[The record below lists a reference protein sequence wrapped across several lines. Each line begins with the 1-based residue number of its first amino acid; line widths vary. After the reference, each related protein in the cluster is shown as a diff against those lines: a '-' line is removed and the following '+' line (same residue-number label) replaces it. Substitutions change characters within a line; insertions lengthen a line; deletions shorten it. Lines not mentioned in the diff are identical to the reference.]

1 MTTNERRVKA
11 LGYGEQ
17 RIEALGQQPYVDFE
31 LKDGS
36 TIRLPH
42 PLRIDDAALA
52 RFEALQRGDG
62 LDREP
67 VLDDSGNAKIDPET
81 GRPVSRPVE
90 PPTINGKPAE
100 PYLVRLMK
108 AILGDEDYA
117 KLVDHG
123 LRAREIH
130 SIWNDLAESDDED
143 EDEADPK
150 GKRS

>member
-1 MTTNERRVKA
+1 MTTKDIRRVKA

-42 PLRIDDAALA
+42 PLRIDDAALG

-67 VLDDSGNAKIDPET
+67 LLDKNGNPKIDPET
-81 GRPVSRPVE
+81 GRPVTRVIE
-90 PPTINGKPAE
+90 PPTIDGKPAE

-108 AILGDEDYA
+108 AILGDEDYH

-123 LRAREIH
+123 FTAREIH
-130 SIWNDLAESDDED
+130 SIWNDLAESGDED
-143 EDEADPK
+143 DDPK
-150 GKRS
+150 GK

>member
-1 MTTNERRVKA
+1 MKDRRVKA

-42 PLRIDDAALA
+42 PLRIDDAALG

-67 VLDDSGNAKIDPET
+67 LLDSAGKPKMDPDT
-81 GRPVSRPVE
+81 GRPMTRAVE
-90 PPTINGKPAE
+90 PPQ
-100 PYLVRLMK
+100 
-108 AILGDEDYA
+108 
-117 KLVDHG
+117 VDANP
-123 LRAREIH
+123 LNPI
-130 SIWNDLAESDDED
+130 
-143 EDEADPK
+143 
-150 GKRS
+150 